1 MAQDFESNGAQITN
15 SATTIFTSNSD
26 DAVVGLRL
34 ANILTTTVTVSIF
47 VSEGGS
53 TTRYLVKD
61 LSIPPAS
68 SVELVQGGAKF
79 VLQSG
84 DVLKGQAGT
93 ADSIAPAGE
102 TIHEHDTEINKDQ
115 IITSAVFAGPITFA
129 ATVTVTGTVVV
140 V

>member
-15 SATTIFTSNSD
+15 SATTIYTSNSD
-26 DAVVGLRL
+26 DGVVGLRL
-34 ANILTTTVTVSIF
+34 ANILTTTVTVSVW

-79 VLQSG
+79 VLQSS

-93 ADSIAPAGE
+93 ANSIDVWVSLVD
-102 TIHEHDTEINKDQ
+102 TI
-115 IITSAVFAGPITFA
+115 SS
-129 ATVTVTGTVVV
+129 
-140 V
+140 